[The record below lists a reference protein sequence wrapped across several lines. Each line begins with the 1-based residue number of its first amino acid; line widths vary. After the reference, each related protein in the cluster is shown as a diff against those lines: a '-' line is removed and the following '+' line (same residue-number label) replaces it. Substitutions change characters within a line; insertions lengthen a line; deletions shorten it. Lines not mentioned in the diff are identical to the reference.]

1 MYQFYFKELE
11 RAIMARPRRQVYTM
25 DMYLDKIRDGDIRSD
40 QDVQRLS
47 GAWDKSMAN
56 ELVVTVLADDYIP
69 PVILGEETDSQLWII
84 DGLQRSTVLQMFKNG
99 NYKVTMA
106 VEDPVISYRTKSRD
120 ADGTVKT
127 DNSGSIIW
135 KDASFNMKNKTY
147 NDMPEELK
155 KKFNEYQIETVIHEN
170 CDIKYI
176 SKLVRRYNNHT
187 SMKPAQKAFTYMD
200 NFARDVRDILDSRFF
215 LECGVYTEK
224 EKVNGT
230 MERVV
235 MESVM
240 CMFHIDMW
248 KSQPKQIGKYLNENA
263 TKKQFQ
269 ELKDNLYRLEN
280 IINSS
285 LKDIFTA
292 KNSYIWFAL
301 FNKFIYLGLE
311 DNKFA
316 EFLTEFKNGLDNR
329 KVSGISFKDI
339 EKGHGTKDKSV
350 VKGKLEILEALMNE
364 YLCIGGKGKSIH

>member
-1 MYQFYFKELE
+1 
-11 RAIMARPRRQVYTM
+11 MARPRRQVYTM

-263 TKKQFQ
+263 TKKQFH
-269 ELKDNLYRLEN
+269 NLYRLEN